1 MPTEKD
7 FETLLARYPELIED
21 GLRLLG
27 RQVTVHGRRMDLL
40 FEDRFGRQL
49 ITELKWGPIKDE
61 HIGQLM
67 CYEGLL
73 LSADDPTLRV
83 MLIGT
88 RVPPNIRRTLDHH
101 GIAWK
106 EITATQISSFLV
118 TRGDPE
124 LVPLFVE
131 TTRPRLTPT
140 SLRLNLDAKQVAN
153 LAGPGA
159 EAALFVPIEGKWLEA
174 ALNYFRSGRQDLYL
188 VTNAAIGQAANLPV
202 RHVYFKVKG
211 DGSIS
216 AQASFIDVRTD
227 NPATKRL
234 PGHENTTG
242 RYYYGIRNLKRL
254 IAPLKLSALRYF
266 KTGMPLRNDVPG
278 ACIIQQPTEIL
289 AQA

>member
-7 FETLLARYPELIED
+7 FETLLVRYPELIED

-106 EITATQISSFLV
+106 EITAARISSFLV

-131 TTRPRLTPT
+131 TDRPELTPK
-140 SLRLNLDAKQVAN
+140 SLRLKPDARQVAN
-153 LAGPGA
+153 LASPGA

-174 ALNYFRSGRQDLYL
+174 AFNYFRSGGQELYL
-188 VTNAAIGQAANLPV
+188 VTNAAIGRAANLQV

-211 DGSIS
+211 DGSVS
-216 AQASFIDVRTD
+216 AQASFVDVRTD
-227 NPATKRL
+227 NPASKRL
-234 PGHENTTG
+234 PGNENVTG
-242 RYYYGIRNLKRL
+242 RYYYGICNIKRL
-254 IAPLKLSALRYF
+254 TPPLELGDLRYF
-266 KTGMPLRNDVPG
+266 KTGTPLRNDVPG
-278 ACIIQQPTEIL
+278 ACIIQEPAEIP